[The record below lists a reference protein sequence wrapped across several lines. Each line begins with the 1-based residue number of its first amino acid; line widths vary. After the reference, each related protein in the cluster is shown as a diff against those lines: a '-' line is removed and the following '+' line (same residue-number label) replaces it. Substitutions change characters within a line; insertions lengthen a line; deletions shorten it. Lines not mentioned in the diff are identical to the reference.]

1 MSAELRAKLEER
13 TQALRAAISAEAPA
27 GEDASFDTSFERARG
42 ELEKLSSV
50 DAIVPDWEL
59 IAKLADELLATK
71 TKDLR
76 LAAWST
82 LAKSWERGFEG
93 LAEGLLVLHALLT
106 TFWDTAHP
114 QKRARARAN
123 LYGWLCEQLFTC
135 LDPREVGRADAAGVT
150 TASELFE
157 EVDAA
162 LRERLGDDMYPGP
175 GRIRTLLRGKLA
187 AIPPPTP
194 PPPPVQEVSQ
204 EAAPPPPLA
213 SEERAPMTTR
223 ELNAPLPMTTP
234 EQALEALRVAAE
246 TMLKA
251 CTLLQTEQPTSA
263 SAYEVR
269 RLASRV
275 LLGSRVPVAPPADG
289 VVTRV
294 ESLVASG
301 EHATAVLEAE
311 AALDQSPRS
320 LDLYRAELTALERLG
335 PPYEAVRL
343 VVEREVRAIL
353 ATDPQALERRFEDGA
368 PAADPATRAW
378 AEGLRRR
385 GASPEA
391 LLLEHDA
398 DVSARLQWAH
408 GMLQDGRGPEA
419 IALALGLSRRAPDG
433 RGRYLGMLEIA
444 SAALAAKQG
453 ALVAPVLEDLRA
465 DIEKHRLEEWEPR
478 LCIPLYAVLLA
489 CVREGVLSIT
499 ASESELYARLYRLDP
514 VEALRQ
520 ARK

>member
-1 MSAELRAKLEER
+1 MSADLRARLEER

-27 GEDASFDTSFERARG
+27 GEDATFDIGFERART
-42 ELEKLSSV
+42 ELDKLASV

-59 IAKLADELLATK
+59 IVKLADELLSSK

-82 LAKSWERGFEG
+82 LAKSWVSGFEG
-93 LAEGLLVLHALLT
+93 LAEGLLVLHALVSG
-106 TFWDTAHP
+106 FWDTAYP

-123 LYGWLCEQLFTC
+123 LYGWLCELLFTC
-135 LDPREVGRADAAGVT
+135 LDPRDVARADGPALQ

-157 EVDAA
+157 QVDGV
-162 LRERLGDDMYPGP
+162 LRERLGDDLYPGP
-175 GRIRTLLRGKLA
+175 GRIRTLLRSKLA

-194 PPPPVQEVSQ
+194 PPPVHEDPQQ
-204 EAAPPPPLA
+204 QA
-213 SEERAPMTTR
+213 SSPSAERGPMTMR
-223 ELNAPLPMTTP
+223 EPNALLPMTTP
-234 EQALEALRVAAE
+234 EQATEALRVASE
-246 TMLKA
+246 TILEA

-263 SAYEVR
+263 PAYEVR
-269 RLASRV
+269 RLASRIR
-275 LLGSRVPVAPPADG
+275 LGPRVSVAPPADG

-301 EHATAVLEAE
+301 EYAKAVLEAE
-311 AALDQSPRS
+311 AALDHSPRS
-320 LDLYRAELTALERLG
+320 LDLYRAELAALERLG
-335 PPYEAVRL
+335 PSYEAVRV
-343 VVEREVRAIL
+343 VVERELRAIL
-353 ATDPQALERRFEDGA
+353 AADPQALERRFEDGA
-368 PAADPATRAW
+368 PAADPATRVW
-378 AEGLRRR
+378 ADGLRRR
-385 GASPEA
+385 GASPDA

-433 RGRYLGMLEIA
+433 RGRYLGMLAIA

-465 DIEKHRLEEWEPR
+465 DVERHRLEEWEPR

-489 CVREGVLSIT
+489 CVRDGVLSIS